1 MNILPFP
8 AHGSPQY
15 IEYLLAQRFTALQ
28 HIRLIDEVLKE
39 WKIALTDDD
48 GRVSWHR
55 TTQKGDSDGKVG

>member
-15 IEYLLAQRFTALQ
+15 IEYLLAQRFMALQ
-28 HIRLIDEVLKE
+28 HMRLVDEVLKE
-39 WKIALTDDD
+39 WQIALVDDD

-55 TTQKGDSDGKVG
+55 IQPKPEGGAA